1 MLLHN
6 IYWRGDIRQEID
18 KFCEANPSADRDA
31 IGKLSFIFAP
41 IWSRSTYFIIEGTD
55 NDLEQRLNT
64 LWKQTPSY
72 RLLKISGVTALQVG
86 AESITSVEP
95 LLSDLEVVHKWKT
108 PEAAMLAVLPML
120 K

>member
-6 IYWRGDIRQEID
+6 TYWRGDIRQELD
-18 KFCEANPSADRDA
+18 KFCEANPSADQDA

-41 IWSRSTYFIIEGTD
+41 IWSRSTYFVVEGTD

-72 RLLKISGVTALQVG
+72 KLLKIAGVTALQVN
-86 AESITSVEP
+86 AASLASVEP
-95 LLSDLEVVHKWKT
+95 LLSGLTIAHKGKT
-108 PEAAMLAVLPML
+108 AEAALLAVLPL
-120 K
+120 VK

>member
-6 IYWRGDIRQEID
+6 MYWRGDIRQEID
-18 KFCEANPSADRDA
+18 KFCEEHPSVDQDA

-72 RLLKISGVTALQVG
+72 KLLKIAGVTALQVG

-95 LLSDLEVVHKWKT
+95 LLSDLEVAHKWKT

>member
-6 IYWRGDIRQEID
+6 TYWRGDIRQELD
-18 KFCEANPSADRDA
+18 KFCEENPSVDQDA

-41 IWSRSTYFIIEGTD
+41 IWSRSTYFIVKGTD

-72 RLLKISGVTALQVG
+72 KLLKIAGVTALQVG

-95 LLSDLEVVHKWKT
+95 LLSDLEVVHKGKT
-108 PEAAMLAVLPML
+108 AEAALLAALPL
-120 K
+120 VK